1 MKNEI
6 TLKKYDVDY
15 SFIIRNYLSP
25 ELWKKTWTLFVYKNI
40 RITLNLS
47 YIWVDDP
54 IKISFKIS
62 IKTPEYIT
70 YTLKDHTIDISNL
83 TILKNQID
91 NAILCLINNYERYV
105 ISTTETYQNL
115 LDTAERENERLQDIA
130 ENYLNENGIYIED
143 VRDAYIAYYMDKNN
157 TGDSYLSSYKDSM
170 KYKQCTDLWLVYA
183 RATNDEKLEKEI
195 KDRLTEDYYVG
206 ILKDIQE
213 YIDILSDEDSD
224 EYYEYFEE
232 KESNL
237 ESIS

>member
-40 RITLNLS
+40 RITLNLY
-47 YIWVDDP
+47 YIWVNDP
-54 IKISFKIS
+54 IKIDFKIR
-62 IKTPEYIT
+62 INTPEYSD
-70 YTLKDHTIDISNL
+70 YTTKDHCIDVSNL
-83 TILKNQID
+83 TILKHQID
-91 NAILCLINNYERYV
+91 NAILYLINEYERYIV
-105 ISTTETYQNL
+105 LTTETYQDL
-115 LDTAERENERLQDIA
+115 VHTASKERDRLQEIA
-130 ENYLNENGIYIED
+130 ESYLNENSIYIED
-143 VRDAYIAYYMDKNN
+143 VRDAYIEYYLDNN
-157 TGDSYLSSYKDSM
+157 YTGDSLLSNYKDSM

-195 KDRLTEDYYVG
+195 KARLTTDYYVDV
-206 ILKDIQE
+206 LKNIQE

>member
-1 MKNEI
+1 MRNEI

-47 YIWVDDP
+47 YIWVNDP

-62 IKTPEYIT
+62 IKTPEYST
-70 YTLKDHTIDISNL
+70 YTLKDHTIDVSNL
-83 TILKNQID
+83 TILKKQID
-91 NAILCLINNYERYV
+91 NAILFLINDYERYV
-105 ISTTETYQNL
+105 ISKTKTYQDL
-115 LDTAERENERLQDIA
+115 LDTAVRENERLQEIA

-157 TGDSYLSSYKDSM
+157 TGDSYLSNYKDSM

-183 RATNDEKLEKEI
+183 KATNDEKLEEKIKE
-195 KDRLTEDYYVG
+195 RLTTDDYVD

>member
-40 RITLNLS
+40 RITLNLY
-47 YIWVDDP
+47 YIWVNDP
-54 IKISFKIS
+54 IKIEFKIS
-62 IKTPEYIT
+62 INAPGYST
-70 YTLKDHTIDISNL
+70 YTTKSHTLDVSNL

-91 NAILCLINNYERYV
+91 NAILYLINEYERDV
-105 ISTTETYQNL
+105 VSTTETYQDL
-115 LDTAERENERLQDIA
+115 LSAASNEQDRLQEIA
-130 ENYLNENGIYIED
+130 ENYLDENGIYIED
-143 VRDAYIAYYMDKNN
+143 VRDAYIEYYVNN
-157 TGDSYLSSYKDSM
+157 NWTGDSYLYSYKDSM
-170 KYKQCTDLWLVYA
+170 RYKQCTDLWLVYA
-183 RATNDEKLEKEI
+183 RATNDEKLEEEI
-195 KDRLTEDYYVG
+195 KERLTTDDYVG

-213 YIDILSDEDSD
+213 YIDILSDDESD

>member
-47 YIWVDDP
+47 YIWVNDP
-54 IKISFKIS
+54 IKIDFKIR
-62 IKTPEYIT
+62 INTPEYSD
-70 YTLKDHTIDISNL
+70 YTTKDHCIDVSNL
-83 TILKNQID
+83 TILKHQID
-91 NAILCLINNYERYV
+91 NAILYLINEYERYV
-105 ISTTETYQNL
+105 ISKTKTYQDL
-115 LDTAERENERLQDIA
+115 LNTAMRENERLQEIA

-143 VRDAYIAYYMDKNN
+143 VKDAYIEYYMDRNN
-157 TGDSYLSSYKDSM
+157 TGDSLLSSYKDSM

-195 KDRLTEDYYVG
+195 KDRLTEDDYVD

-237 ESIS
+237 ESLS

>member
-1 MKNEI
+1 MRNEI

-62 IKTPEYIT
+62 IKTPEYST
-70 YTLKDHTIDISNL
+70 CTLKEHTIDVSNL

-91 NAILCLINNYERYV
+91 NAILYLINEYERYV
-105 ISTTETYQNL
+105 ISKTKTYQDL
-115 LDTAERENERLQDIA
+115 LNTAMRENERLQEIA

-143 VRDAYIAYYMDKNN
+143 VRDAYIEYYMDRNN
-157 TGDSYLSSYKDSM
+157 TGDSLLSSYKDNM

-183 RATNDEKLEKEI
+183 KATNDEKLEKEI
-195 KDRLTEDYYVG
+195 KDRLTKDYYVDV
-206 ILKDIQE
+206 LKDIQE
-213 YIDILSDEDSD
+213 YIDILSDEESD

>member
-1 MKNEI
+1 MRNEI

-40 RITLNLS
+40 RITLNLY
-47 YIWVDDP
+47 YIWVNDP

-62 IKTPEYIT
+62 IKTPEYST
-70 YTLKDHTIDISNL
+70 YTLKDHTIDVSNL
-83 TILKNQID
+83 TILKKQID
-91 NAILCLINNYERYV
+91 NAILFLINDYERYV
-105 ISTTETYQNL
+105 ISKTKTYQDL
-115 LDTAERENERLQDIA
+115 LDTAVRENERLQEIA
-130 ENYLNENGIYIED
+130 ENYLDKNGIYIED
-143 VRDAYIAYYMDKNN
+143 VRDAYIEYYVDKNN

-183 RATNDEKLEKEI
+183 RATNDDKLEEEI
-195 KDRLTEDYYVG
+195 KDRLTTDDYVDV
-206 ILKDIQE
+206 LKDIQE

-237 ESIS
+237 ESLS

>member
-1 MKNEI
+1 MRNEI

-47 YIWVDDP
+47 YIWVNDP

-62 IKTPEYIT
+62 IKTPEYST
-70 YTLKDHTIDISNL
+70 YTLKDHTIDVSNL

-91 NAILCLINNYERYV
+91 NAILFLINDYERYV
-105 ISTTETYQNL
+105 ISKTETYQDL
-115 LDTAERENERLQDIA
+115 LDTAERENERLQEIA

-143 VRDAYIAYYMDKNN
+143 VRDAYIEYYVDKNN

-183 RATNDEKLEKEI
+183 KATNDEKLEKEI
-195 KDRLTEDYYVG
+195 KERLTRDDYVD

-237 ESIS
+237 ESI

>member
-1 MKNEI
+1 MRNEI

-25 ELWKKTWTLFVYKNI
+25 ELWKKTWTLFVYRNI

-105 ISTTETYQNL
+105 ISKTETYQDL
-115 LDTAERENERLQDIA
+115 LDTAERENERLQEIA

-143 VRDAYIAYYMDKNN
+143 VRDAYIEYYMDKNN

-183 RATNDEKLEKEI
+183 KATNDEKLEKEI
-195 KDRLTEDYYVG
+195 KERLTRDDYVD

-213 YIDILSDEDSD
+213 YIDILSDEDSY

>member
-1 MKNEI
+1 MRNEI

-47 YIWVDDP
+47 YIWVNDP

-62 IKTPEYIT
+62 IKTPEYST
-70 YTLKDHTIDISNL
+70 YTLKDHTIDVSNL

-91 NAILCLINNYERYV
+91 NAILFLINDYERYV
-105 ISTTETYQNL
+105 ISKTETYQDL
-115 LDTAERENERLQDIA
+115 LDTAERENERLQEIA

-143 VRDAYIAYYMDKNN
+143 VRDAYIEYYVDKNN

-183 RATNDEKLEKEI
+183 KATNDEKLEKEI
-195 KDRLTEDYYVG
+195 KERLTRDDYVD

>member
-1 MKNEI
+1 MRNEI

-40 RITLNLS
+40 RITLNLY
-47 YIWVDDP
+47 YIWVNDP
-54 IKISFKIS
+54 IKIEFKIRMNA
-62 IKTPEYIT
+62 PGYNT
-70 YTLKDHTIDISNL
+70 YTTKSHTLDVSNL

-91 NAILCLINNYERYV
+91 NAILCLINEYERYV
-105 ISTTETYQNL
+105 ISNTETYRNL
-115 LDTAERENERLQDIA
+115 SNTARREADRLQEIA
-130 ENYLNENGIYIED
+130 ESYLDENSIYIED
-143 VRDAYIAYYMDKNN
+143 VRDAYIEYYLDNN
-157 TGDSYLSSYKDSM
+157 YTGDSLLSNYKDSM

-183 RATNDEKLEKEI
+183 RATNDETLEKKI
-195 KDRLTEDYYVG
+195 KDRLTTDDYID
-206 ILKDIQE
+206 ILKDVQE
-213 YIDILSDEDSD
+213 YIDILSDDESD

>member
-40 RITLNLS
+40 RITLNLY
-47 YIWVDDP
+47 YIWVNDP
-54 IKISFKIS
+54 IKIDFKIR
-62 IKTPEYIT
+62 ITTPEYSD
-70 YTLKDHTIDISNL
+70 YTTKDHCIGVSNL

-91 NAILCLINNYERYV
+91 NAILYLINNYERYV
-105 ISTTETYQNL
+105 TSQTETYQDL
-115 LDTAERENERLQDIA
+115 MYSAYRERDRLQEIA
-130 ENYLNENGIYIED
+130 ENYLNENSIYIED
-143 VRDAYIAYYMDKNN
+143 VRDAYIEYYVDKNN

-183 RATNDEKLEKEI
+183 RATNDDKLEEEI
-195 KDRLTEDYYVG
+195 KDRLTTDDYVDV
-206 ILKDIQE
+206 LKNIQE

>member
-40 RITLNLS
+40 RITLKLY
-47 YIWVDDP
+47 YIWVNDP
-54 IKISFKIS
+54 IKIEFKIS
-62 IKTPEYIT
+62 IHAPGYNA
-70 YTLKDHTIDISNL
+70 YTTKSHTLDVSNL

-91 NAILCLINNYERYV
+91 NAILLLINEYEKYV
-105 ISTTETYQNL
+105 ISKTETYQDL
-115 LDTAERENERLQDIA
+115 LDTAKRENERLQEIA

-143 VRDAYIAYYMDKNN
+143 VRDAYIEYYVDKNN

-183 RATNDEKLEKEI
+183 KATNDEKLEKEI
-195 KDRLTEDYYVG
+195 KERLTRDDYVD

-213 YIDILSDEDSD
+213 YIDILSDEYSD
-224 EYYEYFEE
+224 EYNDYFEE

>member
-47 YIWVDDP
+47 YIWVNDP

-62 IKTPEYIT
+62 IKTPEYST
-70 YTLKDHTIDISNL
+70 YTLKDHTIDVSNL
-83 TILKNQID
+83 TILKKQID
-91 NAILCLINNYERYV
+91 NAILFLINDYERYV
-105 ISTTETYQNL
+105 ISKTKTYQDL
-115 LDTAERENERLQDIA
+115 LDTAVRENERLQEIA
-130 ENYLNENGIYIED
+130 ENYLDKNGIYIED
-143 VRDAYIAYYMDKNN
+143 VRDAYIEYYVDKNN

-183 RATNDEKLEKEI
+183 KATNDDKLEKEI
-195 KDRLTEDYYVG
+195 KDRLTTDDYIDV
-206 ILKDIQE
+206 LKDIQE

>member
-1 MKNEI
+1 MRNEI

-40 RITLNLS
+40 RINLNLY
-47 YIWVDDP
+47 YICVNDP
-54 IKISFKIS
+54 ITIEFKIS
-62 IKTPEYIT
+62 INAPGYNT
-70 YTLKDHTIDISNL
+70 YTTKSHTLDVSNL

-91 NAILCLINNYERYV
+91 NAILYLINGYERYV
-105 ISTTETYQNL
+105 VSTTETYQDL
-115 LDTAERENERLQDIA
+115 VHTASSERNRLQEIA
-130 ENYLNENGIYIED
+130 ENYLNENGIYIGD
-143 VRDAYIAYYMDKNN
+143 VRDAYIEYYVDNN
-157 TGDSYLSSYKDSM
+157 WTGDSYLSSYKDSM

-183 RATNDEKLEKEI
+183 KATNDEKLEKEI
-195 KDRLTEDYYVG
+195 KERLTRDDYVD

>member
-47 YIWVDDP
+47 YIWVNDP

-62 IKTPEYIT
+62 IKTPEYST
-70 YTLKDHTIDISNL
+70 YTLKDHTIDVSNL
-83 TILKNQID
+83 TILKKQID
-91 NAILCLINNYERYV
+91 NAILFLINDYERYV
-105 ISTTETYQNL
+105 ISKTKTCQDL
-115 LDTAERENERLQDIA
+115 LDTAVRENERLQEIA
-130 ENYLNENGIYIED
+130 ENYLDKNGIYIED
-143 VRDAYIAYYMDKNN
+143 VRDAYIEYYVDKNN

-170 KYKQCTDLWLVYA
+170 KYKQCTGLWLVYA
-183 RATNDEKLEKEI
+183 RATNDDKLEEEI
-195 KDRLTEDYYVG
+195 KDRLTTDDYVDV
-206 ILKDIQE
+206 LKDIQE

-237 ESIS
+237 ESLS

>member
-40 RITLNLS
+40 RITLNLY
-47 YIWVDDP
+47 YIWIENP
-54 IKISFKIS
+54 IRISFKIR
-62 IKTPEYIT
+62 INTPEYST
-70 YTLKDHTIDISNL
+70 YTTKDHCIDVSNL

-91 NAILCLINNYERYV
+91 NAILYLINEYERYV
-105 ISTTETYQNL
+105 ISNTETYRNL
-115 LDTAERENERLQDIA
+115 SNTARREADRLQEIA
-130 ENYLNENGIYIED
+130 ESYLDENSIYIED
-143 VRDAYIAYYMDKNN
+143 VRDAYIEYYVDKNN
-157 TGDSYLSSYKDSM
+157 TGDSYLSSYKNSM

-183 RATNDEKLEKEI
+183 KATNDEKLEKEI
-195 KDRLTEDYYVG
+195 KDRLTTDDYIDV
-206 ILKDIQE
+206 LKDIQE
-213 YIDILSDEDSD
+213 YIDILSDEDSY
-224 EYYEYFEE
+224 EYNEYFEE

>member
-15 SFIIRNYLSP
+15 SFIIKNYLSP

-70 YTLKDHTIDISNL
+70 YTLKDHTIDISDL

-183 RATNDEKLEKEI
+183 KATNDEKLEKEI
-195 KDRLTEDYYVG
+195 KDRLTKDYYVDV
-206 ILKDIQE
+206 LKDIQE

>member
-1 MKNEI
+1 MRNEI

-15 SFIIRNYLSP
+15 SFIIKNYLSP

-40 RITLNLS
+40 RITLNLY

-62 IKTPEYIT
+62 IKTPEYRT
-70 YTLKDHTIDISNL
+70 YILKDHTIDISNL

-143 VRDAYIAYYMDKNN
+143 VRDAYIEYYMDKNN
-157 TGDSYLSSYKDSM
+157 TGDSLLSNYKDSM

-195 KDRLTEDYYVG
+195 KARLTRDDYVDV
-206 ILKDIQE
+206 LKNIQE

>member
-15 SFIIRNYLSP
+15 SFIIKNYLSP

-62 IKTPEYIT
+62 IKTPEYNT
-70 YTLKDHTIDISNL
+70 YTFKDHTIDVSNL

-91 NAILCLINNYERYV
+91 NAILFLINGYERYV
-105 ISTTETYQNL
+105 ISKTETYQDL
-115 LDTAERENERLQDIA
+115 LDTAERENERLQEIA
-130 ENYLNENGIYIED
+130 ENYLDENGIYIED
-143 VRDAYIAYYMDKNN
+143 VRDAYIEYYMDKNN

-183 RATNDEKLEKEI
+183 KATNDEKLEKEI
-195 KDRLTEDYYVG
+195 KDRLTKDYYVDV
-206 ILKDIQE
+206 LKDIQE
-213 YIDILSDEDSD
+213 YIDILSDEDSY

>member
-40 RITLNLS
+40 RITLNLY
-47 YIWVDDP
+47 YIWVNDP
-54 IKISFKIS
+54 IKIEFKIS
-62 IKTPEYIT
+62 INAPVYNT
-70 YTLKDHTIDISNL
+70 YTTKSHTLDVSNL

-91 NAILCLINNYERYV
+91 NAILYLINDYERYV
-105 ISTTETYQNL
+105 TSKTKTYQDL
-115 LDTAERENERLQDIA
+115 SDTAMRENERLQEIA

-143 VRDAYIAYYMDKNN
+143 VRDAYIAYYMDNNN

-183 RATNDEKLEKEI
+183 RATNDEKLEEKIKE
-195 KDRLTEDYYVG
+195 RLTTDDYVD

-213 YIDILSDEDSD
+213 YIDILSDEDSY
-224 EYYEYFEE
+224 EYNDYFEE

>member
-47 YIWVDDP
+47 YIWVNNP
-54 IKISFKIS
+54 IKISFEIS
-62 IKTPEYIT
+62 IKTPEYST
-70 YTLKDHTIDISNL
+70 YTLKDHTIDVSNL

-91 NAILCLINNYERYV
+91 NAILFLINEYEKYA
-105 ISTTETYQNL
+105 ISKTETYQDL
-115 LDTAERENERLQDIA
+115 LDTAERENERLQEIA

-143 VRDAYIAYYMDKNN
+143 VRDAYIEYYVDKNN

-170 KYKQCTDLWLVYA
+170 RYKQCTDLWLVYA
-183 RATNDEKLEKEI
+183 KATNDEKLEKEI
-195 KDRLTEDYYVG
+195 KERLTRDDYVD

-213 YIDILSDEDSD
+213 YIDILSDEDSY
-224 EYYEYFEE
+224 EYNDYFEE

>member
-47 YIWVDDP
+47 YIWVNDP

-62 IKTPEYIT
+62 INTPKYST
-70 YTLKDHTIDISNL
+70 YTFKDHTIDISNL

-91 NAILCLINNYERYV
+91 NAILYLINQYERDV
-105 ISTTETYQNL
+105 VSTTETYQDL
-115 LDTAERENERLQDIA
+115 LSAASDEQDRLQEIA
-130 ENYLNENGIYIED
+130 KNYLDENGIYIED
-143 VRDAYIAYYMDKNN
+143 VRDAYIEYYVNN
-157 TGDSYLSSYKDSM
+157 NWTGDSYLYSYKDSM
-170 KYKQCTDLWLVYA
+170 RYKQCTDLWLVYA
-183 RATNDEKLEKEI
+183 RATNDEKLEEEI
-195 KDRLTEDYYVG
+195 KERLTRDDYVD

-213 YIDILSDEDSD
+213 YIDILSDDESD

>member
-1 MKNEI
+1 MRNEI

-47 YIWVDDP
+47 YIWVNDP

-62 IKTPEYIT
+62 IKTPEYST
-70 YTLKDHTIDISNL
+70 YTLKDHTIDVSNL
-83 TILKNQID
+83 TILKKQID
-91 NAILCLINNYERYV
+91 NAILFLINDYERYV
-105 ISTTETYQNL
+105 ISKTKTYQDL
-115 LDTAERENERLQDIA
+115 LDTAVRENERLQEIA
-130 ENYLNENGIYIED
+130 ENYLDKNGIYIED
-143 VRDAYIAYYMDKNN
+143 VRDAYIEYYVDKNN

-170 KYKQCTDLWLVYA
+170 KSNHCTDLWLVYA

-195 KDRLTEDYYVG
+195 KERLTRDDYVD

-213 YIDILSDEDSD
+213 YIDILSDEDSNKYND
-224 EYYEYFEE
+224 YFEE

>member
-40 RITLNLS
+40 RITLNLY
-47 YIWVDDP
+47 YIWVNDP
-54 IKISFKIS
+54 IKIEFKIS
-62 IKTPEYIT
+62 INSPRYNT
-70 YTLKDHTIDISNL
+70 YTTKSHTLDVSNL

-91 NAILCLINNYERYV
+91 NAILFLINDYERYV
-105 ISTTETYQNL
+105 TSKTKTYQDL
-115 LDTAERENERLQDIA
+115 LDTAMRENERLQEIA
-130 ENYLNENGIYIED
+130 ENYLDENGIYIED

-157 TGDSYLSSYKDSM
+157 TGDSYLSNYKDSM

-183 RATNDEKLEKEI
+183 KATNDEKLEEKIKE
-195 KDRLTEDYYVG
+195 RLTTDDYVD

>member
-62 IKTPEYIT
+62 IKTPEYST

-91 NAILCLINNYERYV
+91 NAILYLINNYERYV
-105 ISTTETYQNL
+105 ISTTETYQDL

-183 RATNDEKLEKEI
+183 KATNDEKLEKEI
-195 KDRLTEDYYVG
+195 KERLTRDDYVD

>member
-1 MKNEI
+1 MRNEI

-15 SFIIRNYLSP
+15 SFIIKNYLSP

-105 ISTTETYQNL
+105 ISKTETYQDL
-115 LDTAERENERLQDIA
+115 LDTAERENERLQEIA

-143 VRDAYIAYYMDKNN
+143 VRDAYIEYYVDKNN

-183 RATNDEKLEKEI
+183 KATNDEKLEKEI
-195 KDRLTEDYYVG
+195 KDRLTKDYYVDV
-206 ILKDIQE
+206 LKDIQE

>member
-1 MKNEI
+1 MRNEI

-15 SFIIRNYLSP
+15 SFIIKNYLSP

-70 YTLKDHTIDISNL
+70 FTLKEHTIDISNL

-105 ISTTETYQNL
+105 ISKTETYQDL
-115 LDTAERENERLQDIA
+115 LDTAERENERLQEIA

-143 VRDAYIAYYMDKNN
+143 VRDAYIEYYMDKNN

-183 RATNDEKLEKEI
+183 KATNDEKLEKEI
-195 KDRLTEDYYVG
+195 KDRLTKDYYVDV
-206 ILKDIQE
+206 LKDIQE

>member
-1 MKNEI
+1 MRNEI

-40 RITLNLS
+40 RINLNLY
-47 YIWVDDP
+47 YIWVNDP
-54 IKISFKIS
+54 IKIEFKIS
-62 IKTPEYIT
+62 MNAPGYNTFTTKSH
-70 YTLKDHTIDISNL
+70 TLDVSNL

-91 NAILCLINNYERYV
+91 NAILCLINDYERYV
-105 ISTTETYQNL
+105 VSTTETYQNL
-115 LDTAERENERLQDIA
+115 LITANDEKDRLQEIA
-130 ENYLNENGIYIED
+130 KNYLDENGIYIED
-143 VRDAYIAYYMDKNN
+143 VRDAYIEYYLDNN
-157 TGDSYLSSYKDSM
+157 WTGDSYLFSYKDSM

-183 RATNDEKLEKEI
+183 KATNDEKLEEKIKE
-195 KDRLTEDYYVG
+195 RLTTDYYVD

-213 YIDILSDEDSD
+213 YIDMLSDDESD

>member
-47 YIWVDDP
+47 YIWVNDP
-54 IKISFKIS
+54 IKISFKIR
-62 IKTPEYIT
+62 INTPEYSAYIT
-70 YTLKDHTIDISNL
+70 KDHCIDVSNL

-91 NAILCLINNYERYV
+91 NAILYLINDYERYV
-105 ISTTETYQNL
+105 ISNTETYQNL
-115 LDTAERENERLQDIA
+115 LYTSSSERDRLQEIA
-130 ENYLNENGIYIED
+130 EEYLNDNSIYIED
-143 VRDAYIAYYMDKNN
+143 VRDAYIEYYVDNN
-157 TGDSYLSSYKDSM
+157 WTGDSYLSSYKDSM

-183 RATNDEKLEKEI
+183 RATNDEKLEKQI
-195 KDRLTEDYYVG
+195 KERLTTDYYVD

-213 YIDILSDEDSD
+213 YIDILSDEDSN
-224 EYYEYFEE
+224 EYNDYFEE

>member
-62 IKTPEYIT
+62 IKTPEYSN
-70 YTLKDHTIDISNL
+70 YTLKDHTIDVSNL
-83 TILKNQID
+83 TILKHQID
-91 NAILCLINNYERYV
+91 NAILYLINEYERYIV
-105 ISTTETYQNL
+105 STTETYQDL
-115 LDTAERENERLQDIA
+115 VHTASSERDRLQEIA
-130 ENYLNENGIYIED
+130 ENYLDENSIYIED
-143 VRDAYIAYYMDKNN
+143 VRDAYIEYYIDKNW

-195 KDRLTEDYYVG
+195 KDRLTEDDYGDV
-206 ILKDIQE
+206 LKDIQE

-224 EYYEYFEE
+224 KYYEYFEE

>member
-1 MKNEI
+1 MRNEI

-15 SFIIRNYLSP
+15 SFIIKNYLSP

-62 IKTPEYIT
+62 IKTPEYRT
-70 YTLKDHTIDISNL
+70 YILKDHTIDISNL

-105 ISTTETYQNL
+105 ISTTETYRNL
-115 LDTAERENERLQDIA
+115 SNTARREADRLQEIA
-130 ENYLNENGIYIED
+130 ESYLDENSIYIED
-143 VRDAYIAYYMDKNN
+143 VRDAYIEYYLDNN
-157 TGDSYLSSYKDSM
+157 YTGDSLLSNYKDSM

-183 RATNDEKLEKEI
+183 KATNDEKLEKEI
-195 KDRLTEDYYVG
+195 KARLTTDYYVDV
-206 ILKDIQE
+206 LKNIQE

>member
-1 MKNEI
+1 MRNEI

-40 RITLNLS
+40 RITLNLY
-47 YIWVDDP
+47 YIWVNDP
-54 IKISFKIS
+54 IKIEFKIS
-62 IKTPEYIT
+62 INAPGYST
-70 YTLKDHTIDISNL
+70 YTTKSHTLDVSNL

-91 NAILCLINNYERYV
+91 NAILYLINDYERYV
-105 ISTTETYQNL
+105 ISKTETYQDL
-115 LDTAERENERLQDIA
+115 LDTAMRENERLQEIA
-130 ENYLNENGIYIED
+130 ENYLNENSIYIED
-143 VRDAYIAYYMDKNN
+143 VRDAYIEYYVDKNN

-183 RATNDEKLEKEI
+183 KATNDEKLEKEI
-195 KDRLTEDYYVG
+195 KARLTTDYYVDV
-206 ILKDIQE
+206 LKNIQE

>member
-1 MKNEI
+1 MRNEI

-15 SFIIRNYLSP
+15 SFIIKNYLSP

-62 IKTPEYIT
+62 IKTPEYRT
-70 YTLKDHTIDISNL
+70 YILKDHTIDISNL

-115 LDTAERENERLQDIA
+115 SNTARREADRLQEIA
-130 ENYLNENGIYIED
+130 ESYLDENSIYIED
-143 VRDAYIAYYMDKNN
+143 VRDAYIEYYLDNN
-157 TGDSYLSSYKDSM
+157 YTGDSLLSNYKDSM

-195 KDRLTEDYYVG
+195 KARLTTDYYVDV
-206 ILKDIQE
+206 LKNIQE

>member
-1 MKNEI
+1 MRNEI

-15 SFIIRNYLSP
+15 SFIIKNYLSP

-183 RATNDEKLEKEI
+183 KATNDEKLEKEI
-195 KDRLTEDYYVG
+195 KDRLTKDYYVDV
-206 ILKDIQE
+206 LKDIQE